1 MLKFRTI
8 FGVGYGLIS
17 SAFANVLFS
26 FFFFFF
32 GGGGVLINSSVGL
45 DMIILTTL
53 LIIYWMLL
61 DHIQSYACTENNMCL
76 IGFQLKDSAG
86 GF

>member
-26 FFFFFF
+26 FFFLLPD
-32 GGGGVLINSSVGL
+32 LINSSVGL

>member
-26 FFFFFF
+26 FFFFF
-32 GGGGVLINSSVGL
+32 NSSVGL